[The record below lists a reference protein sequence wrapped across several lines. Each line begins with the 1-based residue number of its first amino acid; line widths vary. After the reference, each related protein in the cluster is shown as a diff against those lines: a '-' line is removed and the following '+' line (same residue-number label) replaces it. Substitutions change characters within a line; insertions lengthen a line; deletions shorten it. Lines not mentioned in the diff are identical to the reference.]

1 MLGCCCVSVS
11 EVGVSSIVTS
21 TLNSLVFISA
31 ALPGSEQPKEPGI
44 KIRVRLGPRVLM
56 RFGLSEK
63 TLRLE
68 VQNLEIN
75 VTSISF

>member
-1 MLGCCCVSVS
+1 MS

-21 TLNSLVFISA
+21 TLNSLVLISA

-44 KIRVRLGPRVLM
+44 KIRVRLGPRVLI

-68 VQNLEIN
+68 VQNLELN